1 MERDRFGVPRPLVD
15 DGEGPAGFDRPF
27 VGNQEER
34 LIAEL
39 ENAIGDENSAG
50 VEYQRLIN
58 MLMRNGYEQEADVV
72 RDIQQQEMKHKDQFQ
87 AILGKVRRDTS

>member
-1 MERDRFGVPRPLVD
+1 
-15 DGEGPAGFDRPF
+15 
-27 VGNQEER
+27 
-34 LIAEL
+34 
-39 ENAIGDENSAG
+39 
-50 VEYQRLIN
+50 

>member
-1 MERDRFGVPRPLVD
+1 MDKDRFGFPRPFVD
-15 DGEGPAGFDRPF
+15 DGEGPAGINRPL

-39 ENAIGDENSAG
+39 EDAIGDESSAG

-72 RDIQQQEMKHKDQFQ
+72 RDIQQQEMKHKDKFQ